1 MRKYFIMMS
10 VPKKIMI
17 ADDDTG
23 IIDAVVMM
31 LEFEGYTVSSTV
43 NGATI
48 LELKNNYPDLL
59 LLDVQMP
66 GLDGREICRKLKQKE
81 DTRNI
86 PVILVSAST
95 NLQKSAQD
103 AGADDYLEKPFNM
116 HELLEKVAL
125 QLNRKHLH

>member
-1 MRKYFIMMS
+1 MHKYFIMKS

-43 NGATI
+43 NGASV

-116 HELLEKVAL
+116 HDLLEKVAL
-125 QLNRKHLH
+125 QLNRKHPD

>member
-1 MRKYFIMMS
+1 MHKYFIMMS

-43 NGATI
+43 NGASV

-95 NLQKSAQD
+95 NLQKSAHD

-116 HELLEKVAL
+116 HDLLEKVAL
-125 QLNRKHLH
+125 QLNRKHPD

>member
-1 MRKYFIMMS
+1 MHKYFIMIS

-43 NGATI
+43 NGASV

-116 HELLEKVAL
+116 HDLLEKVAL
-125 QLNRKHLH
+125 QLNRKHPD

>member
-1 MRKYFIMMS
+1 
-10 VPKKIMI
+10 MI

-43 NGATI
+43 NGASV
-48 LELKNNYPDLL
+48 LELENNYPDLL

-66 GLDGREICRKLKQKE
+66 GQDGREICRKLKQKE
-81 DTRNI
+81 NTRNI

-95 NLQKSAQD
+95 NLEKSAKD

-116 HELLEKVAL
+116 HDLLEKVAL
-125 QLNRKHLH
+125 QLNRNLPD

>member
-23 IIDAVVMM
+23 IIDAVAMM

-43 NGATI
+43 NGASV

-66 GLDGREICRKLKQKE
+66 GLDGREICRKLKEKE

-116 HELLEKVAL
+116 HDLLEKVAL
-125 QLNRKHLH
+125 QLNRKHPD

>member
-1 MRKYFIMMS
+1 MKS

-43 NGATI
+43 NGASV

-116 HELLEKVAL
+116 HDLLEKVAL
-125 QLNRKHLH
+125 QLNRSHPN